1 MIKIKTPKIKSE
13 VSNSES
19 FGAIMEK
26 YNLLGRSMSGRQFY
40 KDYVKTM
47 DPNIT
52 YRMWAYYV
60 QRLRVQVAIRSEQIT
75 QKITDKLATE
85 NSMENSAMR
94 KIIAIGDLT
103 LDKVIEKPEILEAIP
118 IEQRL
123 KWLFSAMK
131 ARDSRMIATAKVL
144 GEKRKT
150 NMYED
155 MLQGAQYGAIE
166 AEDVSDNQSAIN
178 RANQPPAKPQPAK
191 TLSKKADVEF
201 SPAEFEEKQ
210 YAN

>member
-1 MIKIKTPKIKSE
+1 MATQKTPKIKSS
-13 VSNSES
+13 VNDSEA

-26 YNLLGRSMSGRQFY
+26 YNLLGRSMSVCEFY
-40 KDYVKTM
+40 REYVKTM

-52 YRMWAYYV
+52 LRIWKYYIK
-60 QRLRVQVAIRSEQIT
+60 RLRLQITIRSEEIT
-75 QKITDKLATE
+75 KKVTDNLATE
-85 NSMENSAMR
+85 SSMENSAMR

-103 LDKVIEKPEILEAIP
+103 LDKVIERPEILESIP

-123 KWLFSAMK
+123 GWLFSAMK
-131 ARDSRMIATAKVL
+131 ARDSRMVATAKVL

-166 AEDVSDNQSAIN
+166 ADDVSDNQIAIN
-178 RANQPPAKPQPAK
+178 RANQPPAKTQPAK

-201 SPAEFEEKQ
+201 SPAEFEEK
-210 YAN
+210 